1 MLINSD
7 TILTV
12 CSIITSVAG
21 ASGII
26 VKVIKSQLTKLT
38 DKTKNE
44 TKEELK
50 TEVIQPMLDELN
62 QKYTSSLDDV
72 THNINNILVKL
83 EELNNVDI
91 ESQETSIAFKQCTLK
106 GLIVQAHGT
115 YMQLGHI
122 SKYVMAT
129 LEEIFEA
136 YRNLGG
142 NHYVLNLMDDL
153 RKLPPSNE

>member
-1 MLINSD
+1 MLINTD

-26 VKVIKSQLTKLT
+26 VKVIKGQLSKLT
-38 DKTKNE
+38 DKMKQE

-50 TEVIQPMLDELN
+50 TEVIQPMLD
-62 QKYTSSLDDV
+62 DV
-72 THNINNILVKL
+72 TQSINSILTKV

-91 ESQETSIAFKQCTLK
+91 ESQKASTSFKQSTLK

-153 RKLPPSNE
+153 RKLPSSDD